1 MNRIP
6 MSTAAAGLLRAL
18 IARANVPRDR
28 VLLTD
33 AKSVDWQ
40 SLTFAGERHVI
51 ELRVP
56 GSGSRDIVERM
67 CEGLEDLEFNI
78 TGVIV
83 ADIAAGLPSRSPDGS
98 TAIRIEALTVTA
110 D

>member
-6 MSTAAAGLLRAL
+6 MSAAAAGLMRAL
-18 IARANVPRDR
+18 IARANVPRNR

-33 AKSVDWQ
+33 AKSIDWR

-51 ELRVP
+51 ELRIP
-56 GSGSRDIVERM
+56 GPDSRSIVEHM
-67 CEGLEDLEFNI
+67 CKGLEEVEFNI
-78 TGVIV
+78 AGVIV
-83 ADIAAGLPSRSPDGS
+83 ADIAAGLPSHSPDGS
-98 TAIRIEALTVTA
+98 TAIRIEALTVTE